1 MSDSSH
7 QQWIGTVKESL
18 GRVTII
24 YLGGDRE
31 ACSLHQSINQSIK
44 SIWRLQSLFEN
55 NMPTMQANFHRLTSV
70 RESQLLLFSQSEVV
84 SQWVIHSVH
93 VSHSVSDSFSQWVIQ
108 SVYVS
113 ESSSIDQKQGSLLVS
128 QPISSFGH
136 NFSFYPDH
144 HQQLLM
150 VNTNWWCL

>member
-1 MSDSSH
+1 MPHSELIFERSSYFIFPISDSSH

-31 ACSLHQSINQSIK
+31 ACSLQAFFYLTNQYGG
-44 SIWRLQSLFEN
+44 LFEN

-84 SQWVIHSVH
+84 SQ
-93 VSHSVSDSFSQWVIQ
+93 
-108 SVYVS
+108 
-113 ESSSIDQKQGSLLVS
+113 
-128 QPISSFGH
+128 
-136 NFSFYPDH
+136 
-144 HQQLLM
+144 
-150 VNTNWWCL
+150 